1 MKNDID
7 KNWEVKHIKRGPNS
21 ETPELAG
28 TATFTSSA
36 QPPLMNSVL
45 VSGSNSKVDESV
57 LFQTK
62 TPKINL
68 RPNVDYTLFVNA
80 VVKTAKTDVLQADG
94 SVLGDQSKAKVKFY
108 LENLLIFQNL

>member
-1 MKNDID
+1 MNNI
-7 KNWEVKHIKRGPNS
+7 
-21 ETPELAG
+21 
-28 TATFTSSA
+28 FTSSA

-80 VVKTAKTDVLQADG
+80 VVKTAKTDVLQNDG
-94 SVLGDQSKAKVKFY
+94 SILNNQSKVKFY
-108 LENLLIFQNL
+108 LSGSKLGQDLKDTKPLHHQEVLVIY